1 MMKNK
6 QMKQFYER
14 DKNRKQETIVEVK
27 YTEVVIFN
35 LISHTR
41 KTQKQNNIKTKQK
54 PKRKN

>member
-6 QMKQFYER
+6 QMKQSYER

-41 KTQKQNNIKTKQK
+41 KTQTQNNNKTKQK

>member
-6 QMKQFYER
+6 QMKQFNER
-14 DKNRKQETIVEVK
+14 DKNRKQETIVEVE

-41 KTQKQNNIKTKQK
+41 KTQKQTKAK
-54 PKRKN
+54 KEKLK

>member
-41 KTQKQNNIKTKQK
+41 KTQTQNNNKTKQK